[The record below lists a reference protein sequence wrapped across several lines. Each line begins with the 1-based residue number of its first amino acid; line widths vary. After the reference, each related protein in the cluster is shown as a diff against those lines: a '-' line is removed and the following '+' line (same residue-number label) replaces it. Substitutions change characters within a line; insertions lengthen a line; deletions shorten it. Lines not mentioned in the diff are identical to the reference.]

1 MSSVLEPGYKAV
13 YGLAHWNWDIKLFKG
28 LHNIIGSG
36 VALGP
41 LGVYQ
46 HNFRTKGVDIG
57 VIVETSL
64 SLCIP

>member
-1 MSSVLEPGYKAV
+1 M
-13 YGLAHWNWDIKLFKG
+13 GLY
-28 LHNIIGSG
+28 NIIGSG